1 MQKQTQR
8 LLHDGYGPHARA
20 CINLVVPLAPVA
32 WVPPPAAQDE
42 PSPTGDRRQR
52 LRLADVDCTTRRSTP
67 PTTRSSRTL
76 KMATRTTTTSRI
88 TTGVAQS
95 ADQLCLFDSPAPATA
110 VGHADF
116 LFENL
121 VQAYYDCRKAKRN
134 SNTAL
139 AFELSLERN
148 LTKLYEE
155 LQASTYTPGRSIC
168 FAITHPKPREVWAAD
183 FRDRIVHHLLYNHI
197 VDRFHSSFIHD
208 SCACIPERG
217 TLYAA
222 TRLESKIRSVTHNW
236 SKPAHYLKCDLANFF
251 VSIDKRILQ
260 QLIHE
265 KVTEPWW
272 RQLADLV
279 LMHDPRQN
287 YELRCNP
294 KLMALVPP
302 HKQLALQ
309 APEYGLPIG
318 NLSSQ
323 FFANIYLNELDQFI
337 KHKLRAKYYIRY
349 VDDFVLLHESPKQ
362 LNTWLQQINE
372 FLPARLNAKLTPSK
386 TILQP
391 VDRGVDFV
399 GQVIKPWRRTTRRRV
414 VKHAERV
421 ISTIDADHLFET
433 ANSYFGLLRQSSHSY
448 NDRKRLVKA
457 VWARGRAVNGSY
469 TKTFKQRKRKS

>member
-20 CINLVVPLAPVA
+20 FLNLVVPLASA
-32 WVPPPAAQDE
+32 TRVPPPVAQDE
-42 PSPTGDRRQR
+42 PSPPGDRPR
-52 LRLADVDCTTRRSTP
+52 LHLVDVDSTTRRSTQR
-67 PTTRSSRTL
+67 TTRTYRTL
-76 KMATRTTTTSRI
+76 MMATRTTTTSPI
-88 TTGVAQS
+88 TTGPVPY
-95 ADQLCLFDSPAPATA
+95 ADQLCLFDEP
-110 VGHADF
+110 VIECHADF
-116 LFENL
+116 LFEVL

-148 LTKLYEE
+148 LTNLYDE
-155 LQASTYTPGRSIC
+155 LTTGTYTPGRSIC
-168 FAITHPKPREVWAAD
+168 FVITHPKPREVWAAD

-197 VDRFHSSFIHD
+197 VDRFHRSFIHD

-222 TRLESKIRSVTHNW
+222 TRLESKIRSITHNW

-294 KLMALVPP
+294 KLMARVPP

-309 APEYGLPIG
+309 APEFGLPIG

-323 FFANIYLNELDQFI
+323 FFANIYLNQLDQFI
-337 KHKLRAKYYIRY
+337 KHKLRAQHYIRY
-349 VDDFVLLHESPKQ
+349 VDDFVILHESPQQ
-362 LNTWLQQINE
+362 LNAWLQQINE
-372 FLPARLNAKLTPSK
+372 FLPARLNAKLNPSK

-421 ISTIDADHLFET
+421 IATIDADHLFET
-433 ANSYFGLLRQSSHSY
+433 ANSYFGQLRQSSHSY

-469 TKTFKQRKRKS
+469 TKTFKQRKRKVS